1 MQSSTQD
8 ARLDRRLY
16 SKSAPQGKRLET
28 EIALERAD
36 SASLSSAPSAA
47 PTDTESDADAD
58 SPKARN
64 QSRLRRSS
72 RSQRPTGPPR
82 GSPLADY
89 VMQGLSQVCTW
100 ICCGSTDQR
109 GKSSYSSCSTESSDS
124 QVDRRF
130 HQARF
135 IALLM
140 MQRTALPACK
150 TFPKSA
156 YCNLLHG
163 DGLPGTPSI
172 LKSLA
177 S

>member
-1 MQSSTQD
+1 MNN
-8 ARLDRRLY
+8 ARCEIVLQALQQERTAR
-16 SKSAPQGKRLET
+16 KRLET

-36 SASLSSAPSAA
+36 SGSLSSAPSAA

-100 ICCGSTDQR
+100 VCYRSTMSIQRDQTPHALQN
-109 GKSSYSSCSTESSDS
+109 GWI
-124 QVDRRF
+124 VGW
-130 HQARF
+130 AAAF
-135 IALLM
+135 IKKYCITLSM
-140 MQRTALPACK
+140 M
-150 TFPKSA
+150 
-156 YCNLLHG
+156 
-163 DGLPGTPSI
+163 
-172 LKSLA
+172 
-177 S
+177 